1 MKAEMRKSWLRLSEK
16 KNKEEMRGDHER
28 KGRPGNNYFIALV
41 SGANIQK
48 MKKNEINQ
56 SD

>member
-1 MKAEMRKSWLRLSEK
+1 MRKSWLRLSEK

-28 KGRPGNNYFIALV
+28 KGRPGNNYFIVLV